1 MGLNKVVDFYTAKLL
16 KEKGFDEECN
26 SYYSQALFEGTNSDW
41 EGVFPKY
48 SIFKRS
54 DYHYNSKP
62 NFNDL
67 WFECSAPTIAEV
79 CMWLYEKHGIW
90 VQSPFS
96 HNDFKPFCWVI
107 TTTKRNLSEEEEN
120 RNCWL
125 SGIDSEDI
133 DGWDSPTEAYSEAI
147 LYTLKNLI

>member
-1 MGLNKVVDFYTAKLL
+1 MTTPVKHSIAKLL

-26 SYYSQALFEGTNSDW
+26 SYYSQALFEGTNPDW

-79 CMWLYEKHGIW
+79 VMWLYEKHGIW
-90 VQSPFS
+90 IISSYELNIENHKKEWFWIAIKDGEEIAYQYR
-96 HNDFKPFCWVI
+96 DF
-107 TTTKRNLSEEEEN
+107 NL
-120 RNCWL
+120 
-125 SGIDSEDI
+125 
-133 DGWDSPTEAYSEAI
+133 PTEAYEAAI
-147 LYTLKNLI
+147 EYTLENLI

>member
-1 MGLNKVVDFYTAKLL
+1 MNTIIDFEKAKSL
-16 KEKGFDEECN
+16 KEKGFDEITDYN
-26 SYYSQALFEGTNSDW
+26 YSEVYGYIENINRLKHSD
-41 EGVFPKY
+41 GNNRF
-48 SIFKRS
+48 I
-54 DYHYNSKP
+54 
-62 NFNDL
+62 
-67 WFECSAPTIAEV
+67 SAPTIAEV